1 MKQRIAAFLLLAAL
15 LLSTVSCGT
24 KTEDS
29 PYLEGDFDTSGEIVL
44 RVEHPVYDKSVNSFH
59 YYVENHT
66 ERQLT
71 FGAPYSIEVLRDGVW
86 QSLPLREDAAWNDIA
101 YVLEAGGEWSN
112 SFSFFSYDYEVV
124 DGRYRLIK
132 EIEGKRYAA
141 EFTIGE
147 SEITEEHPFGYE
159 DLEELPE
166 TLDLSALE
174 YDLLINAAGEV
185 AGGSEERIMAF
196 LDEVAL
202 GAPAMLRLVC
212 VGLGGEAVLYD
223 VIYQNNHFL
232 WRRDATRGGNV
243 SAIEERRY
251 SFLVTDGEAIY
262 LSDTASLRE
271 EDLAG
276 RSITAGRYTIFQSS
290 WFENFT
296 AIDQQVEE
304 ITKNHLASSVV
315 LARFWSEDGTYWLDL
330 TAENMDYLVSTKG
343 YGMGRTLTE
352 CKGEKELEI
361 VAVRWENDTQVRL
374 MCLPVE
380 KDKDSREPGWYAVF
394 DTAQEKVISSGRS
407 LWNNSYSS
415 GSIVEQ
421 TNP

>member
-1 MKQRIAAFLLLAAL
+1 MKQRLFAVLLLAAL
-15 LLSTVSCGT
+15 LLSAVSCGA

-44 RVEHPVYDKSVNSFH
+44 RVEHPVYDKSVSSFH

-66 ERQLT
+66 DNQLT
-71 FGAPYSIEVLRDGVW
+71 FGAPYSIEVFKDGVW
-86 QSLPLREDAAWNDIA
+86 QSLPAREDAAWNDIA

-112 SFSFFSYDYEVV
+112 SFSFFAYDYEVV

-166 TLDLSALE
+166 KLDLSVLD
-174 YDLLINAAGEV
+174 YDLLINAGGEV
-185 AGGSEERIMAF
+185 AGGSEERITAF
-196 LDEVAL
+196 LDQVAL
-202 GAPAMLRLVC
+202 DAPAMLRLVC
-212 VGLGGEAVLYD
+212 VGLNGEAVLYD
-223 VIYQNNHFL
+223 VIYQNDHFL
-232 WRRDATRGGNV
+232 WRRDATRSGNT

-262 LSDTASLRE
+262 LSDAASIRE
-271 EDLAG
+271 KDLGG
-276 RSITAGRYTIFQSS
+276 RNITAGRYMIFQSS
-290 WFENFT
+290 WFEAF
-296 AIDQQVEE
+296 EE
-304 ITKNHLASSVV
+304 IVTRVEQITKDHLESSVV
-315 LARFWSEDGTYWLDL
+315 LSRFWSEDGTYWLDL

-352 CKGEKELEI
+352 FESEKQLEI
-361 VAVRWENDTQVRL
+361 VGVRWENGTQVRL

-380 KDKDSREPGWYAVF
+380 ENEDSKEPGWYAVF
-394 DTAQEKVISSGRS
+394 DTQQEKVISSGRS

-415 GSIVEQ
+415 GSIVA
-421 TNP
+421 